1 MIVKPISAA
10 VTAALTVATP
20 AATQQARHWTLEDQL
35 SIPEVGGLSISADG
49 HSAFYV
55 VRVADVASRRMVAV
69 LRRVELESGATRDI
83 LRAQWI
89 DQLHRI
95 PGEDAWSARI
105 DVLPE
110 LFNLLEIGRAHV

>member
-55 VRVADVASRRMVAV
+55 VRVADVASRRIDRKSVVSGKSVSVRVDLGGRRIIKKTKIRTRSINHV
-69 LRRVELESGATRDI
+69 LAITKTRS
-83 LRAQWI
+83 
-89 DQLHRI
+89 QL
-95 PGEDAWSARI
+95 
-105 DVLPE
+105 
-110 LFNLLEIGRAHV
+110 